1 MKKYLFILVSLVAI
15 KTTHTLGQACTA
27 NPSTVSSDTNFASIS
42 WTPSGGA
49 SAADCIAMAAGAA
62 FTGDVILDLA
72 NNVELTI
79 SNDINITGN
88 FPITGGPGSG
98 LSVDGGGTGAFLNI
112 SGDLGEDGNNGVIYS
127 VPNAN
132 DEIFAGGTV
141 YGKNNNAFNGNGN
154 IGGGN
159 LAVKNGTTCGSPC
172 PVSENFQN
180 CTAGDSFCEDNSV
193 VLPIVLGHFGA
204 IPLEKSVELEW
215 ETISEENFDFFSI
228 ERSDDGENFYEIG
241 TVPGHGNSNVRIQ
254 YSFEDKAPLFGIS
267 YYRLNAIDYD
277 GSFEKFKAIA
287 VEYIPEDLQ
296 LSMYPNPGNG
306 SGLTVLLGLPIEA
319 RLKKVSVFELG
330 GNLLFEKPLH
340 TGINEITPEQRLTGG
355 FYFAKF
361 QIDNYQFTRKLII
374 K

>member
-1 MKKYLFILVSLVAI
+1 MNKNFTVLLLFVFALTEVWAQ
-15 KTTHTLGQACTA
+15 TCTVTGSYTFA
-27 NPSTVSSDTNFASIS
+27 NIGTALCAEGGTVDIPGSTK
-42 WTPSGGA
+42 
-49 SAADCIAMAAGAA
+49 
-62 FTGDVILDLA
+62 VILDGSLTTTG
-72 NNVELTI
+72 NNQSLTGYSIEIADGGSINVDHNGAEIGGSIKVKDGGFLGLEGGLTLPSGSSLGIEDGGLVDSGATGSDRLTI
-79 SNDINITGN
+79 GSTVVLKGNGSCTEANGEADSSPPYCSSNG
-88 FPITGGPGSG
+88 
-98 LSVDGGGTGAFLNI
+98 I
-112 SGDLGEDGNNGVIYS
+112 SGPTGFDETGEN
-127 VPNAN
+127 P
-132 DEIFAGGTV
+132 T
-141 YGKNNNAFNGNGN
+141 
-154 IGGGN
+154 
-159 LAVKNGTTCGSPC
+159 
-172 PVSENFQN
+172 
-180 CTAGDSFCEDNSV
+180 
-193 VLPIVLGHFGA
+193 VLPIVLGRFNA
-204 IPLEKSVELEW
+204 IAMQKSVELEW

-241 TVPGHGNSNVRIQ
+241 TVPGHGDSNVRIQ